1 MSGAGMTNDASS
13 AVVASVI
20 ALAGSGLVGLGV
32 RDRPS

>member
-1 MSGAGMTNDASS
+1 MSGAGMSNDVSW

-20 ALAGSGLVGLGV
+20 ALAGSGLVGLGA